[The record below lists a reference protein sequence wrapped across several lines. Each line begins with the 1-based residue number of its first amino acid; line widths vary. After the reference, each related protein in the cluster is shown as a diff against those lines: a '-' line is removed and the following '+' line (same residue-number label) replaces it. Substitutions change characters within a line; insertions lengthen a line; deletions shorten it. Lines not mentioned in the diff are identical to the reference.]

1 MVQSN
6 PFKPTAG
13 RTPPLLVGRQPVI
26 DDFQEALDD
35 GPGAPGRLMRVT
47 GARGIGKTVIL
58 TEFGEIAKSRKWT
71 VVDETASP
79 GLAQR
84 LAERIEPHGKM
95 DIDLES
101 ELTLP
106 FVNVRATR
114 KTEHSDFLSITLRDA
129 VSKRLDEVES
139 RDRGLLITI
148 DEAQA
153 ASRDDMVA
161 IATTMQH
168 MTREGRNFAFVFA
181 GLPTMSSKWL
191 NDDVLTFMRRA
202 QPEVLDSV
210 PLDEVSNAFATTF
223 GETEMMIGGD
233 ELRRA
238 TEATAGYP
246 YMIQLVGYNIWR
258 IARRNQRDA
267 PFARVTADEV
277 TEGIKAAVIRLGDT
291 VHGPELDGLSPVDKT
306 YLLAM
311 AQDDGP
317 SSTADIAARMGKSVA
332 YGNIYRSRLIESQV
346 IKNAGHGYV
355 DFAIPGM
362 REYLR
367 EHAAYYRLT
376 TGEAADAD
384 DVDAA

>member
-1 MVQSN
+1 MVTSN

-13 RTPPLLVGRQPVI
+13 RTPPLLVGRRPVL
-26 DDFQEALDD
+26 DDFREALDD

-47 GARGIGKTVIL
+47 GARGVGKTVIL
-58 TEFGEIAKSRKWT
+58 TEFGAMAKARGWT
-71 VVDETASP
+71 VVDETASA
-79 GLAQR
+79 GLVQR
-84 LAERIEPHGKM
+84 LVERMEPHSLL
-95 DIDLES
+95 DVELES
-101 ELTLP
+101 QLSLP
-106 FVNVRATR
+106 FINVTASRR
-114 KTEHSDFLSITLRDA
+114 NDGNGVLSGSLRDA
-129 VSKRLDEVES
+129 ATRCLDDIEKRGN
-139 RDRGLLITI
+139 GLLITV

-202 QPEVLDSV
+202 QPEILGSV
-210 PLDEVSNAFATTF
+210 PLDEVGGAFAETF
-223 GETEMMIGGD
+223 GKTNMIIDGD

-258 IARRNQRDA
+258 ITYRRQRDV
-267 PFARVTADEV
+267 PFARVTADDV

-317 SSTADIAARMGKSVA
+317 SSTADIATRMGKSTA

-346 IKNAGHGYV
+346 IKNVGYGYV
-355 DFAIPGM
+355 DFVIPGM

-376 TGEAADAD
+376 ADGTD
-384 DVDAA
+384 DERDDIEQ